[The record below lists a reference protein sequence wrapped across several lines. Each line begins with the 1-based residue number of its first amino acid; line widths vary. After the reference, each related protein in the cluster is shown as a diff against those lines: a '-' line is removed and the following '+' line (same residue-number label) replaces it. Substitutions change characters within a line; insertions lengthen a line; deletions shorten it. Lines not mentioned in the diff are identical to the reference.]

1 MPRFFPFLL
10 LAALSPLTAQAQT
23 DSLLAL
29 MSPKEKFEQL
39 FIAAQSIG
47 LPNERLHIPELPFA
61 EALHGLVTPG
71 STAFPQAIALAATF
85 DTLLMQRAA
94 RAIATECRAQN
105 VRMVLSPVLNLATDV
120 RWGRVEETYGED
132 PFLTAQMG
140 LHFVRAFERMGV
152 VACPKHFVANHGEG
166 GRDSYPVHF
175 SERFLEETHL
185 APFKTAVL
193 EGGARS
199 VMTAYNSLDGRP
211 CTAHHW
217 LLNEKLKGEWG
228 FRGFVISDAG
238 ATGGANVLHFTASD
252 YEDAG
257 RHAIENGLDVIF
269 QTSPDHLALFERP
282 FLDGSVDPTAI
293 DSAVARVLRVKYEL
307 GLFDPTPG
315 ELIAPDMPAHRALA
329 KEAALKS
336 IVLLKNDARKVL
348 PLSPAY
354 SRIAVIGPDAVEAR
368 LGGYSGPGND
378 KVSILQGLKNE
389 LGATC
394 AVEYAEGPGRSD
406 QRWTFVP
413 PDALFHENGKGLPG
427 QYFANIDMSGPPAL
441 ERIDAD
447 IRFQWTLFSP
457 DPALPYDFFSVK
469 WEGLIVPPASGR
481 FQLGIDG
488 NDGYRLFLDDSLL
501 IDTWRGQS
509 YHTTLAEVDFEAGK
523 PRRLRIE
530 YAEPSGNAWFR
541 LIWNVGVKNDAEEKI
556 SQAVELAQTSDA
568 VIVVAG
574 IEEGE
579 FLDRSI
585 LSLPGRQEEL
595 ILRLAETG
603 KPLVVVLVGGSAIT
617 MERWLG
623 RANAVVDI
631 WYPGEMGGEAVAE
644 VLTGHYNPAGRLPIT
659 FPMREGQLPL
669 VYNHK
674 PTGRG
679 DDYLDGSGQPLFPF
693 GYGLSYTTFDY
704 SNAAL
709 SKRQMAATDT
719 TVISFTLKNTGAFD
733 GEEVVQLYIRDE
745 LSSVARPVKE
755 LKGFQRVFLKAGEER
770 RLSFD
775 ITPHMLSL
783 LNEEMKTVVEPGFF
797 RLMIGGSSK
806 DVRLREKLEV
816 KNHVND
822 QR

>member
-1 MPRFFPFLL
+1 MYRFFPLF
-10 LAALSPLTAQAQT
+10 LAALFPPQAQAQT

-47 LPNERLHIPELPFA
+47 LPNDRLQIPELPFA
-61 EALHGLVTPG
+61 EALHGLVSPG
-71 STAFPQAIALAATF
+71 ATSFPQAIALAASF
-85 DTLLMQRAA
+85 DTLLMGRVAH
-94 RAIATECRAQN
+94 AIAAECRAQN

-132 PFLTAQMG
+132 PFLTSKMG
-140 LHFVRAFERMGV
+140 LQFVRAFERMGV

-211 CTAHHW
+211 CTAHNR

-228 FRGFVISDAG
+228 FKGFVISDAG

-257 RHAIENGLDVIF
+257 RQAIENGLDVIF
-269 QTSPDHLALFERP
+269 QTSYDHLALFEKP
-282 FLDGSVDPTAI
+282 FLDGSIDAAI
-293 DSAVARVLRVKYEL
+293 VDSAVARVLRVKYDL
-307 GLFDPTPG
+307 GLFDPPAG
-315 ELIAPDMPAHRALA
+315 EVFTPDMPAHRALA

-348 PLSPAY
+348 PLSPEY
-354 SRIAVIGPDAVEAR
+354 RRIAVIGPDAVEAR

-389 LGATC
+389 LGETC
-394 AVEYAEGPGRSD
+394 TAGYAEGPGRTD
-406 QRWTFVP
+406 RRWTFVSP
-413 PDALFHENGKGLPG
+413 GVLFHEKENKLETGLRAS
-427 QYFANIDMSGPPAL
+427 YYANIDLSGEPAL
-441 ERIDAD
+441 ERTDAD

-469 WEGLIVPPASGR
+469 WEGLIMPPATGR

-509 YHTTLAEVDFEAGK
+509 YHTTLAEVDFEEGK

-556 SQAVELAQTSDA
+556 RQAVELAGSSDA

-595 ILRLAETG
+595 ILRLADTG

-623 RANAVVDI
+623 RANAVVDA

-644 VLTGHYNPAGRLPIT
+644 ALTGKYNPAGRLPIT

-679 DDYLDGSGQPLFPF
+679 DDYADGSGQPLFPF
-693 GYGLSYTTFDY
+693 GYGLSYTTFEY
-704 SNAAL
+704 SEAAL
-709 SKRQMAATDT
+709 DSRQMGAPDT
-719 TVISFTLKNTGAFD
+719 AVISFTLKNTGPFD
-733 GEEVVQLYIRDE
+733 GEEVAQLYIRDE
-745 LSSVARPVKE
+745 LSSVSRPVKE

-770 RLSFD
+770 RLSFG
-775 ITPHMLSL
+775 ITPQMLSM
-783 LNEEMKTVVEPGFF
+783 LNEEMETVVEPGFF
-797 RLMIGGSSK
+797 RIMIGGSSK
-806 DVRLREKLEV
+806 DIRLRELIEI
-816 KNHVND
+816 
-822 QR
+822 R

>member
-1 MPRFFPFLL
+1 MTRTFFLL
-10 LAALSPLTAQAQT
+10 HIALSPFFLQAQSQT

-39 FIAAQSIG
+39 FIAAQSVG
-47 LPNERLHIPELPFA
+47 LPNEHLHIPELPFA

-85 DTLLMQRAA
+85 DTLLMQRVA

-140 LHFVRAFERMGV
+140 LHFVRSFEQMGV
-152 VACPKHFVANHGEG
+152 VTCPKHFVANHGEG

-175 SERFLEETHL
+175 SERYLEETHL
-185 APFKTAVL
+185 APFKTAIQQ
-193 EGGARS
+193 GGARS

-228 FRGFVISDAG
+228 FKGFVISDAG

-257 RHAIENGLDVIF
+257 RQSIENGLDVIF
-269 QTSPDHLALFERP
+269 QTSRDHLALFERP
-282 FLDGSVDPTAI
+282 FLDGSIDPAII

-307 GLFDPTPG
+307 GLFG
-315 ELIAPDMPAHRALA
+315 EPSGNAPEVDFTAHRTLA

-336 IVLLKNDARKVL
+336 IVLLKNDEQKIL
-348 PLSPAY
+348 PLSPGCR
-354 SRIAVIGPDAVEAR
+354 SIAVIGPDAVEAR

-378 KVSILQGLKNE
+378 KISMLQGLKNE
-389 LGATC
+389 LGENC

-406 QRWTFVP
+406 HRWTFVP
-413 PDALFHENGKGLPG
+413 PDALFYENGKGLRG
-427 QYFANIDMSGPPAL
+427 RYFANIDMSGEPAL
-441 ERIDAD
+441 VRIDPD

-457 DPALPYDFFSVK
+457 DPAIPYDFFSVK
-469 WEGLIVPPASGR
+469 WEGLIVPPVTGH

-509 YHTTLAEVDFEAGK
+509 YHTTLSDVNFEAGM

-541 LIWNVGVKNDAEEKI
+541 LIWNVGVENDAEEKI
-556 SQAVELAQTSDA
+556 RQAVKLAHTSDA

-603 KPLVVVLVGGSAIT
+603 KPLVVVLAGGSAIT
-617 MERWLG
+617 MERWLD
-623 RANAVVDI
+623 RVNAVVDV

-644 VLTGHYNPAGRLPIT
+644 ILTGKYNPAGRLPIT

-679 DDYLDGSGQPLFPF
+679 DDYVDGSGQPLFPF
-693 GYGLSYTTFDY
+693 GYGLSYTTFEY
-704 SNAAL
+704 SAAAL
-709 SKRQMAATDT
+709 DKRQMGVSDT
-719 TVISFTLKNTGAFD
+719 TIISFTLKNTGAFD

-745 LSSVARPVKE
+745 LASMARPVKE
-755 LKGFQRVFLKAGEER
+755 LKGFQRMFLRAGEER
-770 RLSFD
+770 RLAFA
-775 ITPHMLSL
+775 ITPEILSMR
-783 LNEEMKTVVEPGFF
+783 NEDMKMVVEPGFF
-797 RLMIGGSSK
+797 RIMIGGSSR
-806 DVRLREKLEV
+806 DVRLRERVELV
-816 KNHVND
+816 RN
-822 QR
+822 